1 MDDVIRRQLP
11 ADELSGRELYSIS
24 EGGSIVLARREYDF
38 CILVD
43 ERMLGGHLE
52 EIRGA
57 DLVGAYV
64 FGTAD
69 ARAAYL
75 RSRRWHPNPDRFLP
89 RPSGEPRMLSLD
101 LGSMMSA
108 TSLHW
113 KGGMLRYSSQG
124 MLEGEMRVAV
134 ADDAFEKLWR
144 AFDAAAAWTWM
155 ERHDGFVATDG
166 LEWSIRVDY
175 DEYIFATAGYDAFPP
190 FGASRPGAEF
200 KSICR
205 AFSRLAG
212 GLPVAVS

>member
-1 MDDVIRRQLP
+1 
-11 ADELSGRELYSIS
+11 
-24 EGGSIVLARREYDF
+24 
-38 CILVD
+38 
-43 ERMLGGHLE
+43 MLGEYLE
-52 EIRGA
+52 EVQGA

-64 FGTAD
+64 FETAD

-75 RSRRWHPNPDRFLP
+75 RSRGWHPNPDRLLP
-89 RPSGEPRMLSLD
+89 RPFGEPRVLSLE
-101 LGSMMSA
+101 LGSMMSV

-124 MLEGEMRVAV
+124 MLEGEMSVEV
-134 ADDAFEKLWR
+134 ADGAFEKLWR

-155 ERHDGFVATDG
+155 ERHDGFAATDG

-175 DEYIFATAGYDAFPP
+175 DKHVFETTGYDAFPP
-190 FGASRPGAEF
+190 FGASQPGAEF

-212 GLPVAVS
+212 GLPVAVT